1 MIDTICNIPPDT
13 SQSVD
18 NTGLSDDEKINDI
31 LCIAKGINGGETLC
45 DSTCFY
51 NDDIIGNCR
60 STQMRFLMSLMRV
73 TNKVENNSLPTVRYQ
88 MPNEQPLTEPVLL
101 TEPATK
107 VNVRGEYSDQDCKT
121 LSSRGYD
128 VVCTYIMITK

>member
-1 MIDTICNIPPDT
+1 
-13 SQSVD
+13 
-18 NTGLSDDEKINDI
+18 
-31 LCIAKGINGGETLC
+31 
-45 DSTCFY
+45 
-51 NDDIIGNCR
+51 
-60 STQMRFLMSLMRV
+60 MRV

-128 VVCTYIMITK
+128 VVCTYNDEGNDESVFHLDGKLIHKKKRYIFFNN